1 MNIIISTLQEVINL
15 TSSLGVYV
23 RVRAG
28 LGNGT
33 REASWEFQT
42 LDPLTGEG

>member
-1 MNIIISTLQEVINL
+1 MNTIISTLQEVINL

-28 LGNGT
+28 LDIVR